1 MITFNQKTDSYR
13 PKNRVKSIPQVDIV
27 KTLETF
33 TLEDVIEKIQ
43 KIVKQ
48 KNIRVGE
55 FMRDFD
61 KLRSGSITETQFLSC
76 LSMMKIFLTQRE
88 SEFLIERYRNSEK
101 EREVLWRQF
110 CDDIDEVFVIK
121 NLEKRSDITE
131 LSNITKKDFK
141 LNELSLPDQ
150 AVLQEILK
158 VMKAFFE
165 VNRIDPK
172 PAFTNYDHLKRGKVL
187 KPQFKKICHSMN
199 LFLSNGDI
207 DILMKKYGDPISNE
221 INYVVILNDAKDSG
235 EDKSRSKEQTDPED
249 KKTEEFIPSLSSA
262 NNFYTYQTHF
272 LHIDFNIKDILDK
285 IKHTVKINR
294 IRLQEF
300 FNDFDTLRKGI
311 VSKAKFRTALDMAK

>member
-1 MITFNQKTDSYR
+1 
-13 PKNRVKSIPQVDIV
+13 
-27 KTLETF
+27 
-33 TLEDVIEKIQ
+33 
-43 KIVKQ
+43 
-48 KNIRVGE
+48 
-55 FMRDFD
+55 MRDFD
-61 KLRSGSITETQFLSC
+61 KLRSGSITDTQFLSC
-76 LSMMKIFLTQRE
+76 LSMMKIYLTHRE
-88 SEFLIERYRNSEK
+88 SEMLIEKYTNPEK
-101 EREVLWRQF
+101 EKEVHWRHF

-121 NLEKRSDITE
+121 KLEKRNDISDLGDITKT
-131 LSNITKKDFK
+131 SFK

-150 AVLQEILK
+150 AILQEILK
-158 VMKAFFE
+158 QMKGFFE

-187 KPQFKKICHSMN
+187 KPQFKKICHSMK
-199 LFLSNGDI
+199 LFIPDNDI
-207 DILMKKYGDPISNE
+207 EILMKKYGDPISNE

-235 EDKSRSKEQTDPED
+235 EDKSLSQQHEEKQEE
-249 KKTEEFIPSLSSA
+249 KKGGEEFIPSLSSA

-272 LHIDFNIKDILDK
+272 LNIDFNIKDVLDK